1 MKKIIYIFLILFLIK
16 IIESDENE
24 IPTDLN
30 HNPNI
35 NIESNETINNI
46 FSSIEKVNISE
57 DEIDKVLFCGAL
69 LQIKLRKDDEILE
82 EIAKSVQVIN
92 KEDIYDKIGSY
103 LLLKCFKSVT
113 LKDAHKFFNGGLY
126 LNILDEGKLNTY
138 KSYHE
143 IDYSIFKIKEDL
155 VQTDE
160 EMEIALKFHKSMQI
174 HNERQGEIESKGY
187 IKKEETIVIG
197 KEKEKENESEKENG
211 QKIKTVDYD
220 LPNIPKYVKWIILI
234 IVFGI
239 IFGGILY
246 YVQSIINK
254 HKKEK
259 KDKKDKKKK
268 KKNE

>member
-113 LKDAHKFFNGGLY
+113 LKDAHKFFNEGLY
-126 LNILDEGKLNTY
+126 INILDEEKLNTCKFY
-138 KSYHE
+138 YE
-143 IDYSIFKIKEDL
+143 IYYSIFETKEDF
-155 VQTDE
+155 V
-160 EMEIALKFHKSMQI
+160 
-174 HNERQGEIESKGY
+174 
-187 IKKEETIVIG
+187 
-197 KEKEKENESEKENG
+197 
-211 QKIKTVDYD
+211 
-220 LPNIPKYVKWIILI
+220 
-234 IVFGI
+234 
-239 IFGGILY
+239 
-246 YVQSIINK
+246 
-254 HKKEK
+254 
-259 KDKKDKKKK
+259 
-268 KKNE
+268 